1 MQKMALAIYQ
11 FNARVPSAYFQ
22 EHKDSMCAGL
32 CHFST
37 GFVRC
42 WGRDTFIALRGLYIA
57 TGLEHEAKNT
67 ILYFAKVTRHGLIP
81 NLHDGGN
88 NTRFNARDAAW
99 FFLQAIKDYCLIS
112 EDGLKFLNTKVQ
124 MHFLDDDM
132 ETHLKLKEAGEKG
145 KIYTLLELVIEI
157 VERHSLGIEYREW
170 NAGPKCDNDMA
181 EEGFNVSITC
191 DHKETGFCFGGNKHN
206 CGTWMDKNGSS
217 EETGNKGIPATPR
230 DGAPIELVAM

>member
-1 MQKMALAIYQ
+1 
-11 FNARVPSAYFQ
+11 
-22 EHKDSMCAGL
+22 MCAGL

-57 TGLEHEAKNT
+57 TGLENEAKNT
-67 ILYFAKVTRHGLIP
+67 ILYFAKVMRHGLIP

-99 FFLQAIKDYCLIS
+99 FFLQAIKDFALIG
-112 EDGLKFLNTKVQ
+112 EDGLSFLNTKVE

-132 ETHLKLKEAGEKG
+132 ETHLEKKKAGEKG
-145 KIYTLLELVIEI
+145 KVYTLLELVVEI
-157 VERHSLGIEYREW
+157 VERHSLGIKYREW
-170 NAGPKCDNDMA
+170 NAGDKCDSQMVD
-181 EEGFNVSITC
+181 EGFNVSIWC
-191 DHKETGFCFGGNKHN
+191 DHEETGFCFGGNKHN

-217 EETGNKGIPATPR
+217 EETGNKGKPATPR
-230 DGAPIELVAM
+230 DGAPIELVAMQYSVLRWLADLNQQGILK